1 MDFTLAQGI
10 FLMPVKYD
18 VVALGN
24 AIMDVIAQVDDDFLV
39 KHDIPKART
48 NLITPERCDYL
59 YNALPL
65 SRIETS
71 GGSAGN
77 TIAGLRSLGGKAA
90 FMGKVADDAI
100 GAAYVA
106 DMKTIGADFF
116 GSPLKGGLST
126 ARSMIAVTP
135 DGERSM
141 NTFLGA
147 STEFAASAVDADA
160 VASGEWLYL
169 EGYLFDKPAAK
180 TAFIHASEVAKAA
193 GRKVAIT
200 MSDVFCVDRHR
211 ESFVHLIRTHCDL
224 VFANEAELLAIYE
237 TSDFDTAVRQIR
249 SDSQIAAITRSSKG
263 SVIVSGGDTWVA
275 PVAPAHV
282 TDATGAGD
290 QYAAGVLYGI
300 THGLSLQD
308 AAVLGNLC
316 AGEVIGHIGPRPAV
330 NLRELAT
337 AAGLKV

>member
-1 MDFTLAQGI
+1 
-10 FLMPVKYD
+10 MPVKYD

-48 NLITPERCDYL
+48 NLISPERCDYL
-59 YNALPL
+59 YNALPAN
-65 SRIETS
+65 RVETS

-77 TIAGLRSLGGKAA
+77 TVAGLMSLGGKAA

-100 GAAYVA
+100 GSAYVA
-106 DMKTIGADFF
+106 DMQTIGADFF
-116 GSPLKGGLST
+116 GSPLKGGLTT

-147 STEFAASAVDADA
+147 STEFAANDVDSRA
-160 VASGEWLYL
+160 VAASEWLYL

-180 TAFIHASEVAKAA
+180 TAFTHASEVAKAA

-224 VFANEAELLAIYE
+224 VFANEAELMAIYQ
-237 TSDFDTAVRQIR
+237 TDNFDEALNQIR
-249 SDSQIAAITRSSKG
+249 NDSQIAAITRSSKG
-263 SVIVSGGDTWVA
+263 SVIVSGSDTWTA
-275 PVAPAHV
+275 PVTAAPV
-282 TDATGAGD
+282 VDATGAGD
-290 QYAAGVLYGI
+290 QYAAGVLYAI
-300 THGLSLQD
+300 THGLSLQE
-308 AAVLGNLC
+308 AARLGNLC
-316 AGEVIGHIGPRPAV
+316 AGEVISHIGPRPAV
-330 NLRELAT
+330 NLRELAV

>member
-1 MDFTLAQGI
+1 
-10 FLMPVKYD
+10 
-18 VVALGN
+18 
-24 AIMDVIAQVDDDFLV
+24 
-39 KHDIPKART
+39 
-48 NLITPERCDYL
+48 
-59 YNALPL
+59 
-65 SRIETS
+65 
-71 GGSAGN
+71 
-77 TIAGLRSLGGKAA
+77 
-90 FMGKVADDAI
+90 
-100 GAAYVA
+100 
-106 DMKTIGADFF
+106 
-116 GSPLKGGLST
+116 
-126 ARSMIAVTP
+126 VTP

-147 STEFAASAVDADA
+147 STEFAASDVDADA

>member
-1 MDFTLAQGI
+1 MDFAPAQGI

-24 AIMDVIAQVDDDFLV
+24 AIMDVIAKVDDDFLV
-39 KHDIPKART
+39 KHHIPKART

-77 TIAGLRSLGGKAA
+77 TIAGLRSLGGNAA

-100 GAAYVA
+100 GGAYVA
-106 DMKTIGADFF
+106 DMKAIGADFF

-147 STEFAASAVDADA
+147 STEFAASDVDADA
-160 VASGEWLYL
+160 VAAGEWLYL

-237 TSDFDTAVRQIR
+237 TSDFEAAVRQIR

-308 AAVLGNLC
+308 SAVLGNLC

-330 NLRELAT
+330 NLRQLAT

>member
-1 MDFTLAQGI
+1 
-10 FLMPVKYD
+10 MPVKYD

-24 AIMDVIAQVDDDFLV
+24 AIMDVIAPVDDAFLV

-48 NLITPERCDYL
+48 NLIDEARCDLL
-59 YNALPL
+59 YNALPP

-77 TIAGLRSLGGKAA
+77 TIAGLRSLGGRGA
-90 FMGKVADDAI
+90 FMGKVADDKI

-106 DMKTIGADFF
+106 DMKTIGVDFF
-116 GSPLKGGLST
+116 GSPLVNGPST

-147 STEFAASAVDADA
+147 STEFAANDVDVRA
-160 VASGEWLYL
+160 VADGEWLYL

-180 TAFIHASEVAKAA
+180 TAFIHASEVAKSS

-211 ESFVHLIRTHCDL
+211 DSFVHLVRTHCDL
-224 VFANEAELLAIYE
+224 VFANEAELLALYQTE
-237 TSDFDTAVRQIR
+237 DFDDAVNQIR
-249 SDSQIAAITRSSKG
+249 NDSQIAAITRSSKG
-263 SVIVSGGDTWVA
+263 SVIVSGSDTWVA
-275 PVAPAHV
+275 PVTAAPV
-282 TDATGAGD
+282 VDATGAGD
-290 QYAAGVLYGI
+290 QYAAGVLYGV

-308 AAVLGNLC
+308 AARLGNLC
-316 AGEVIGHIGPRPAV
+316 AGEVISHIGPRPAG
-330 NLRELAT
+330 NMRELAT
-337 AAGLKV
+337 AAGFKL